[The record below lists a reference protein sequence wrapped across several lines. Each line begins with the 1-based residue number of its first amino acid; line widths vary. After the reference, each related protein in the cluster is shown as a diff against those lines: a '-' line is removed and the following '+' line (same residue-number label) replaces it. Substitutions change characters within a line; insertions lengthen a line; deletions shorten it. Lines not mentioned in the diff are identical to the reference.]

1 MIKTC
6 DYCND
11 CKDSVL
17 RDHIICEILSD
28 EVRGELVKK
37 PRLTLKECIDICA
50 AGEAAVQ
57 H

>member
-50 AGEAAVQ
+50 AVQ